1 MRNQMRNH
9 RREDAMRHDWRCL
22 RKGVATAAIALLFA
36 ANAVAGMPEK
46 TLSITTSGKG
56 GSWFAV
62 GARVI
67 RAVEQQNPG
76 LVTQVQTGGGLTN
89 LRKVQAEQADIGM
102 TFAFAAPMAYK
113 GEAPFKKPHD
123 NLTYLGVLFPGYLQ
137 IVTRKGSNIK
147 RFEDLFDKRISAGKI
162 GWGGELMF
170 RLMLNVYGM
179 DYDKIRKNGGVI
191 NYVGTSQSTQM
202 MRDGNLDVII
212 SGGSPPGH
220 PKFAELALTTG
231 IDLLQVGNSALDKIF
246 KDYPTFVESSMP
258 ADPYKGVKGG
268 FRTIGGAVILVARK
282 SLSDEAAYRIVKAF
296 YEDLEMIKSEMKML
310 REAQA
315 KDALK
320 GNKGLPVHPGAAR
333 YYKEKGLM

>member
-1 MRNQMRNH
+1 MMYHWKRLGAGM
-9 RREDAMRHDWRCL
+9 
-22 RKGVATAAIALLFA
+22 ATVAIALLLA
-36 ANAVAGMPEK
+36 GGAVAEIPEK
-46 TLSITTSGKG
+46 TLSISTSGKG

-67 RAVEQQNPG
+67 REVEKQNPG

-89 LRKVQAEQADIGM
+89 LRKVQAGQADIGM

-113 GEAPFKKPHD
+113 GEAPFTKRHD
-123 NLTYLGVLFPGYLQ
+123 NLTYLGDLFPGYLQ
-137 IVTRKGSNIK
+137 IVTKQSSNIK
-147 RFEDLFDKRISAGKI
+147 KFEDLFDKRISAGKI

-170 RLMLNVYGM
+170 RLILSVYGM
-179 DYDKIRKNGGVI
+179 DYDKIRANGGII
-191 NYVGTSQSTQM
+191 NHVGTAQSAQM
-202 MRDGNLDVII
+202 MRDGNMDAIV

-220 PKFAELALTTG
+220 PKFAELSLTTG
-231 IDLLQVGNSALDKIF
+231 IDLLKIGDAKLDKIF
-246 KDYPTFVESSMP
+246 KAYPSFVETTMP
-258 ADPYKGVKGG
+258 ADPYKGVKGN

-296 YEDLEMIKSEMKML
+296 YDNLEGIKGDMKML

-315 KDALK
+315 KDALT
-320 GNKGLPVHPGAAR
+320 GNKGLPVHPGAVR